1 MHLEKITQRYLDLFP
16 TDRSKNTMQRTVP
29 NILSC
34 LVDPVKFDLPKLL
47 YFNEQLSEELGLG
60 KIENHKDEDFLAAQN
75 LPKNIRPFATAYA
88 GHQFG
93 QWAGQLGDG
102 RAIYAGEILQKNGK
116 FQELQWKGAGATP
129 FSRAGDGRAVLRST
143 IREFLMSEALHHL
156 KIPTTRGLSIS
167 LTGEQVIRDVLYNG
181 NPKPEPGAVML
192 RTAESFLRFGHFE
205 WFSAQRDYETLE
217 KLGLFCIENY
227 YPEINL
233 NDDNKYK
240 KFFEQ
245 ILERTANLMVDWLRV
260 GFVHGVMNT
269 DNLSIIGLTI
279 DYGPFSML
287 DEYDTSFTP
296 NTTDLPG
303 RRYAFGEQGKIAQWN
318 LWKLANALFPLI
330 EDADYLTE
338 KLEYFNDY
346 FNQKSDEMLC
356 KKFGFENMKED
367 YAAFFEEWQLLME
380 DLVLD
385 YTLFFTAL
393 EKWKPEFEVKSHF
406 QTCFYKNNSPEEFQK
421 LSTFLKIYDEH
432 ISNQNFSEENRLKL
446 MQENNPKF
454 VLRNYLLYECIEEV
468 SQGKM
473 EFFNA
478 LFLALQTPY
487 DCDDVSLTKKRPS
500 KYDNQSGCSM
510 LSCSS

>member
-1 MHLEKITQRYLDLFP
+1 
-16 TDRSKNTMQRTVP
+16 
-29 NILSC
+29 
-34 LVDPVKFDLPKLL
+34 
-47 YFNEQLSEELGLG
+47 
-60 KIENHKDEDFLAAQN
+60 
-75 LPKNIRPFATAYA
+75 
-88 GHQFG
+88 
-93 QWAGQLGDG
+93 
-102 RAIYAGEILQKNGK
+102 
-116 FQELQWKGAGATP
+116 
-129 FSRAGDGRAVLRST
+129 
-143 IREFLMSEALHHL
+143 
-156 KIPTTRGLSIS
+156 
-167 LTGEQVIRDVLYNG
+167 
-181 NPKPEPGAVML
+181 
-192 RTAESFLRFGHFE
+192 
-205 WFSAQRDYETLE
+205 
-217 KLGLFCIENY
+217 
-227 YPEINL
+227 
-233 NDDNKYK
+233 
-240 KFFEQ
+240 
-245 ILERTANLMVDWLRV
+245 
-260 GFVHGVMNT
+260 
-269 DNLSIIGLTI
+269 
-279 DYGPFSML
+279 ML

-346 FNQKSDEMLC
+346 FNQKSDGMLC

-367 YAAFFEEWQLLME
+367 YFEEWQLLME

-393 EKWKPEFEVKSHF
+393 EKWKPEFELKSHF

-478 LFLALQTPY
+478 LFLALQTPD